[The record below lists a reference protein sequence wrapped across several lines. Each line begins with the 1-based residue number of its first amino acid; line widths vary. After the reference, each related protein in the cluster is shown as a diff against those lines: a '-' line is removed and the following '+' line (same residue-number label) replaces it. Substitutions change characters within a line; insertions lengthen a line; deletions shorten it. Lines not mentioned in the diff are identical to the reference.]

1 MKEIHL
7 SERGRRLAD
16 ALEKERWAQAARE
29 QDRFE
34 EGKAAGRT
42 EGKAAGK
49 AEGIRENA
57 QQMKRAGISPEQIS
71 GITGLSGGEI
81 ENL

>member
-34 EGKAAGRT
+34 EGKAEGRT
-42 EGKAAGK
+42 EGK

-57 QQMKRAGISPEQIS
+57 QKMKQAGISSEQIS